1 MLDLAAPG
9 VAPPKGVEGGSWKS
23 VLENDGGKV
32 KRPIDRL
39 VFHQA
44 VEVDHPQSAIRQGD
58 FKLLYYWD
66 THEYQLYNI
75 ANDLG
80 RTPQPRRERPDLT
93 SRLGRELKD
102 HVRAG
107 LGESAFAA
115 LERSKPGQ
123 NPQTKAAEETK
134 GTRASLNAASRNRP
148 AARKPAQF
156 QNK

>member
-75 ANDLG
+75 ANDWGERRNLARKAG
-80 RTPQPRRERPDLT
+80 SDVAVGAGTEGPRPRRAWANQPSPR
-93 SRLGRELKD
+93 
-102 HVRAG
+102 
-107 LGESAFAA
+107 
-115 LERSKPGQ
+115 
-123 NPQTKAAEETK
+123 
-134 GTRASLNAASRNRP
+134 
-148 AARKPAQF
+148 
-156 QNK
+156 